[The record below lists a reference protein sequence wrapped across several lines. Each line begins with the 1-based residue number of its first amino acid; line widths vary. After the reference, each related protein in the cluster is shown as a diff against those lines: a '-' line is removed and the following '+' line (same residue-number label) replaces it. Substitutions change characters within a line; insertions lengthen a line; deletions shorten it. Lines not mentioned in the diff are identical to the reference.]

1 MEALFDP
8 ASLRIGRFTE
18 FRDNDKL
25 SRNPAKMRPSAW
37 PTPMRTPD
45 TPTAPF
51 DPDSPTQWAFAM
63 PVHAAERDNE
73 SPTHQHHMGQ
83 LVLALRGGVTCSV
96 AQGLWMVPPQCAVWI
111 PGGQPHSNRVTANGR
126 MCFLFVPA
134 DTPRLPTACCTLSI
148 TPLVRELVVHLA
160 NLTPAEAAADANRKL
175 ADVLLDQLS
184 HMPTEQLHLPISDHP
199 RLREIAGALNA
210 DPADRSTVAQWGK
223 RVAMSE
229 RTLARLV
236 QQEVGMSFGRWRQ
249 QLHIIL
255 ALQRLSAGVSVQRTA
270 DDLGYESVSAFITMF
285 KKTLGKT
292 PARYFAD
299 KTDGQTAVQ

>member
-1 MEALFDP
+1 
-8 ASLRIGRFTE
+8 
-18 FRDNDKL
+18 
-25 SRNPAKMRPSAW
+25 MRPYY
-37 PTPMRTPD
+37 PPP
-45 TPTAPF
+45 PF
-51 DPDSPTQWAFAM
+51 DTDSPAQRTFAM
-63 PVHAAERDNE
+63 PVDAADQDNE
-73 SPTHQHHMGQ
+73 SPTHCHHMGQ

-111 PGGQPHSNRVTANGR
+111 PGGVPHSNRVTANGR
-126 MCFLFVPA
+126 VCFLFVPA
-134 DTPRLPTACCTLSI
+134 DVPGLPAQCCTLAV
-148 TPLVRELVVHLA
+148 TPLVRELLVHLA
-160 NLTPAEAAADANRKL
+160 HLPTTEAATPANRQL
-175 ADVLLDQLS
+175 ADVLVEQLTR
-184 HMPTEQLHLPISDHP
+184 MPTEHLHLPISQHP
-199 RLREIAGALNA
+199 RLRQIADALNA

-270 DDLGYESVSAFITMF
+270 EDLGYESVSAFITMF

-299 KTDGQTAVQ
+299 KLDATGG

>member
-1 MEALFDP
+1 
-8 ASLRIGRFTE
+8 
-18 FRDNDKL
+18 
-25 SRNPAKMRPSAW
+25 
-37 PTPMRTPD
+37 MRTPD

-229 RTLARLV
+229 RTLTRLV

>member
-1 MEALFDP
+1 
-8 ASLRIGRFTE
+8 
-18 FRDNDKL
+18 
-25 SRNPAKMRPSAW
+25 
-37 PTPMRTPD
+37 MRTPD
-45 TPTAPF
+45 TPPAPF
-51 DPDSPTQWAFAM
+51 DPDSATQWAFAM
-63 PVHAAERDNE
+63 PVHAAEQDNE
-73 SPTHQHHMGQ
+73 SPTHRHQMGQ

-96 AQGLWMVPPQCAVWI
+96 PQGLWMVPPQCAVWI
-111 PGGQPHSNRVTANGR
+111 PGGVPHSNRVTANGR
-126 MCFLFVPA
+126 VCFLFVPA
-134 DTPRLPTACCTLSI
+134 NAPRLPTACCTLAI

-160 NLTPAEAAADANRKL
+160 SLPPVDAAAPANRRL
-175 ADVLLDQLS
+175 ADVLMDQLS
-184 HMPTEQLHLPISDHP
+184 EMPTEHLHLPISDHP

-210 DPADRSTVAQWGK
+210 DPADRSTVAQWGR

-270 DDLGYESVSAFITMF
+270 EDLGYESVSAFITMF

-299 KTDGQTAVQ
+299 RAGAPSAPP

>member
-1 MEALFDP
+1 MH
-8 ASLRIGRFTE
+8 
-18 FRDNDKL
+18 
-25 SRNPAKMRPSAW
+25 
-37 PTPMRTPD
+37 TPD
-45 TPTAPF
+45 TPPPPF
-51 DPDSPTQWAFAM
+51 DPDSATQWTFAM
-63 PVHAAERDNE
+63 PVHAAEQDNE
-73 SPTHQHHMGQ
+73 SPTHRHHMGQ
-83 LVLALRGGVTCSV
+83 LVLSLRGGVTCSV
-96 AQGLWMVPPQCAVWI
+96 PQGLWMVPPQCGVWI
-111 PGGQPHSNRVTANGR
+111 PGGVPHSNRVTANGR
-126 MCFLFVPA
+126 VCFLFVPA
-134 DTPRLPTACCTLSI
+134 DAPRLPTACCTLAI

-160 NLTPAEAAADANRKL
+160 ELPPADTMTAANRKL
-175 ADVLLDQLS
+175 ADVLVEQLTR
-184 HMPTEQLHLPISDHP
+184 MPTEHLHLPISDHP

-210 DPADRSTVAQWGK
+210 DPADRSTVAQWGR

-270 DDLGYESVSAFITMF
+270 EDLGYESVSAFITMF

-299 KTDGQTAVQ
+299 KTDGQPALTSDTSASP

>member
-1 MEALFDP
+1 
-8 ASLRIGRFTE
+8 
-18 FRDNDKL
+18 
-25 SRNPAKMRPSAW
+25 
-37 PTPMRTPD
+37 MRTPD
-45 TPTAPF
+45 TPLAPF
-51 DPDSPTQWAFAM
+51 DPDSATQWAFAM
-63 PVHAAERDNE
+63 PVHAAEQDNE
-73 SPTHQHHMGQ
+73 SPTHRHHMGQ

-96 AQGLWMVPPQCAVWI
+96 PQGLWMVPPQCAVWI
-111 PGGQPHSNRVTANGR
+111 PGGVPHSNRVTANGR
-126 MCFLFVPA
+126 VCFLFVPA
-134 DTPRLPTACCTLSI
+134 DAPRLPTACCTLAI

-160 NLTPAEAAADANRKL
+160 NLAPADAAAPANRRL
-175 ADVLLDQLS
+175 ADVLMDQLS
-184 HMPTEQLHLPISDHP
+184 QMPTEHLHLPISDHP

-270 DDLGYESVSAFITMF
+270 EDLGYESVSAFITMF

-299 KTDGQTAVQ
+299 KSDPQATPP

>member
-1 MEALFDP
+1 MTNYPQILP
-8 ASLRIGRFTE
+8 T
-18 FRDNDKL
+18 L
-25 SRNPAKMRPSAW
+25 SVAHYAPL
-37 PTPMRTPD
+37 PMRLNPIPSTP
-45 TPTAPF
+45 F
-51 DPDSPTQWAFAM
+51 NPDSITQRTFAM
-63 PVHAAERDNE
+63 PVNAADRDNE
-73 SPTHQHHMGQ
+73 SPTHHHNMGQ

-96 AQGLWMVPPQCAVWI
+96 PQGLWMVPPQCGVWI
-111 PGGQPHSNRVTANGR
+111 PGGMPHSNRVTANASV
-126 MCFLFVPA
+126 CFLFVPA
-134 DTPRLPTACCTLSI
+134 DVAGLPDHCCTLTI
-148 TPLVRELVVHLA
+148 TPLVRELIVHLSA
-160 NLTPAEAAADANRKL
+160 LSEADIETPPNRQL
-175 ADVLLDQLS
+175 ADVLIEQLRR
-184 HMPTEQLHLPISDHP
+184 MPAEHLHLPLSDHP
-199 RLREIAGALNA
+199 RLREIASALNA

-249 QLHIIL
+249 QLHLIL

-299 KTDGQTAVQ
+299 KSEGPAAP

>member
-1 MEALFDP
+1 
-8 ASLRIGRFTE
+8 
-18 FRDNDKL
+18 
-25 SRNPAKMRPSAW
+25 MRLP
-37 PTPMRTPD
+37 PHPP
-45 TPTAPF
+45 PPF
-51 DPDSPTQWAFAM
+51 DTDSPAQWTFAM
-63 PVHAAERDNE
+63 RVNAEDQDNE
-73 SPTHQHHMGQ
+73 SPTHCHHMGQ

-111 PGGQPHSNRVTANGR
+111 PGGVPHSNRVTANGR
-126 MCFLFVPA
+126 VCFLFVPA
-134 DTPRLPTACCTLSI
+134 GVPGLPAQCCTLAV
-148 TPLVRELVVHLA
+148 TPLVRELLVHLA
-160 NLTPAEAAADANRKL
+160 HLPTAEAATPANRQL
-175 ADVLLDQLS
+175 ADVLVEQLT
-184 HMPTEQLHLPISDHP
+184 HMPTEHLHLPISQHP
-199 RLREIAGALNA
+199 RLRQIVDALNA

-229 RTLARLV
+229 RSLARLV

-270 DDLGYESVSAFITMF
+270 EDLGYESVSAFITMF

-299 KTDGQTAVQ
+299 KSDAAGG